1 MVNYRRNLV
10 PGGTY
15 FFTVTLEDRS
25 SDRLVRHVRLLRA
38 AFRQA
43 RAKRPFIVDAVAI
56 LPDHLHCIWTL
67 PAGDADYSH
76 RWRLIKSSFS
86 HSLHSA
92 GFSAKRNGKG
102 EYNLWQRRFWEHT
115 IRDEADF
122 ETHVN
127 YIHYNPVKH
136 KLVERVMDWP
146 YSSFHRFVR
155 LGEIDAAW
163 GGDFTSPDGTYGEPP
178 DFAPL
183 HPGYLK
189 DL

>member
-15 FFTVTLEDRS
+15 FFTVTLQDRS
-25 SDRLVRHVRLLRA
+25 SDCLVRYVEWLRA
-38 AFRQA
+38 AFRHA
-43 RAKRPFIVDAVAI
+43 RQKQPFVVEAIAI

-67 PAGDADYSH
+67 PPGDANYSH
-76 RWRLIKSSFS
+76 RWRLIKSTFS

-92 GFSAKRNGKG
+92 GANAKRNGKG

-136 KLVERVMDWP
+136 NLVKRVTDWP

-155 LGEIDAAW
+155 SEKIDPGW
-163 GGDFTSPDGTYGEPP
+163 GGNFASPEGAYGE
-178 DFAPL
+178 
-183 HPGYLK
+183 
-189 DL
+189 